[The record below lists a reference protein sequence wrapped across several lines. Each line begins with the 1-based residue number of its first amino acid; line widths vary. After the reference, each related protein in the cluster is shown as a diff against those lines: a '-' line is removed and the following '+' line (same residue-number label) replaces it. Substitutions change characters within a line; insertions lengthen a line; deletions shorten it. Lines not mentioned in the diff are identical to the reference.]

1 MVKNNKIDI
10 LRVQK
15 LKQNKFENSRAK
27 VDRVES

>member
-15 LKQNKFENSRAK
+15 LKQNKFESSRAK